1 MVWLEFKNVNIDKGL
16 YILKDKYNNT
26 YELVLRFLDIEKMPK
41 IGDNICIND
50 RLLNGNYEGYS
61 LFYTFGSLDNKY
73 GKENIALDD
82 VDVITLVLD
91 KKEIYLK
98 RLYG

>member
-1 MVWLEFKNVNIDKGL
+1 MVWLEFKNVNIEKGL
-16 YILKDKYNNT
+16 YVLKDKYNNT
-26 YELVLRFLDIEKMPK
+26 YELVFRFLDIEKMPK
-41 IGDNICIND
+41 IGDAICIND

-61 LFYTFGSLDNKY
+61 SFYTFGSLDNKY

-91 KKEIYLK
+91 KEEIYLK